1 MNTAYRVWDG
11 KRMYYSDDDELT
23 MIIEPSGAWEVKQYG
38 IRGET
43 IAHSHDGKSVLMWGT
58 GFKVK
63 NGRQIYDRD
72 MLIGRGM
79 THPLLVEW
87 SDYYGAFRVD
97 EDTKYLFHM
106 LINYGLARYELE
118 VIGDV
123 YQNPELLEGAE

>member
-1 MNTAYRVWDG
+1 MNAAYRVWDG
-11 KRMYYSDDDELT
+11 KEMHYWDDEGMRLV
-23 MIIEPSGAWEVKQYG
+23 IE
-38 IRGET
+38 
-43 IAHSHDGKSVLMWGT
+43 HDGRWFLWRDGMECIAFSNDGVSILMWGT

-72 MLIGRGM
+72 MLIGKGM

-106 LINYGLARYELE
+106 LINNGLARYELE

-123 YQNPELLEGAE
+123 YQNPELLEEAK

>member
-11 KRMYYSDDDELT
+11 EQMHYWDDEHLSLTIKNDGSWLLWHDSGGGCVVSSDDKD
-23 MIIEPSGAWEVKQYG
+23 A
-38 IRGET
+38 
-43 IAHSHDGKSVLMWGT
+43 ALMWGT